1 MIVTGM
7 YENGTVRLARE
18 VRLKHDRVPV
28 TVEIPDEELTDA
40 PTQEHPDTL
49 KDVSNPEVRSMM
61 QDIRAIRQTSPGPGS
76 GFSDREL
83 LQYTY
88 THGSGNHDYKQESP
102 CSL

>member
-28 TVEIPDEELTDA
+28 TVEIPDEELTD
-40 PTQEHPDTL
+40 
-49 KDVSNPEVRSMM
+49 V